1 MIVMT
6 STFVVLLSCHCL
18 WCYDHVCSIV
28 CEVIIMSVL
37 LFIPNCFNSSLYT
50 CLWCYYHVM
59 QRHGRY
65 NEQLRVDVGTRRGR
79 GDKVVMVSL
88 LTCPSLT
95 SCLLSCKS
103 MTRAG
108 CRGNEKVPILGELKK
123 NCHFVLADG
132 TRSAFSTFLI
142 IVPDFRQS
150 ARVFLPVPPTILP
163 KIGHQCRHVYLAGKS
178 K

>member
-1 MIVMT
+1 
-6 STFVVLLSCHCL
+6 
-18 WCYDHVCSIV
+18 
-28 CEVIIMSVL
+28 
-37 LFIPNCFNSSLYT
+37 
-50 CLWCYYHVM
+50 M

-123 NCHFVLADG
+123 IA
-132 TRSAFSTFLI
+132 TSFLQTAH
-142 IVPDFRQS
+142 DLH
-150 ARVFLPVPPTILP
+150 FLP
-163 KIGHQCRHVYLAGKS
+163 S
-178 K
+178 